1 MLSYLTRINIGG
13 SITREVAD
21 NSPALQQGMALV
33 SVIENGVGKVTQS
46 TATPGIFAGIAYN
59 QYKNTSRATEVEEF
73 VAVGTTYKLAHAP
86 EGGDT
91 IVYDLTAG
99 SSGKGTLDSDSQTLT
114 TLTSGHSYKAVYAY
128 IPSAIDVMSSRTS
141 LGQGIPGFQAT
152 DIVNAI
158 SVIVSGDVYTDY
170 FDVTQDWSTVTPKAG
185 ENGLIASTGSTIN
198 NAYVVGLPSVN
209 APVLG
214 IYFNV

>member
-46 TATPGIFAGIAYN
+46 TATPGVFAGIAYN

-99 SSGKGTLDSDSQTLT
+99 SSGKGTLDTDSQTLT
-114 TLTSGHSYKAVYAY
+114 TLISGHSYKAVYAY

-158 SVIVSGDVYTDY
+158 SVIVAGDVYTDY
-170 FDVTQDWSTVTPKAG
+170 FDVTADWSTVTPKAG

-198 NAYVVGLPSVN
+198 GVYVIGLPSVN